1 MEYLISLI
9 LLLFGGLV
17 LQTKKKN
24 IAEARNDNLET
35 KEKLND
41 VNKNISQNQGQI
53 ESEEDKQKEIL
64 KEIEN
69 GKNSN
74 DQANPDNLLDY
85 FRNRK
90 G

>member
-1 MEYLISLI
+1 M
-9 LLLFGGLV
+9 LLFGGLV